1 MQRCY
6 HSSYKMDNMD
16 NNINTTS
23 DTKIF
28 SLSYWLANLL
38 SVRPALQGGIS
49 SLLGLCT
56 VHRVKL
62 GDFSDAFGPSLTEEN
77 RSTEVQELWVA
88 LEAESHTPLLTHLQA
103 LLCNKQ
109 WLYNIRSSSK
119 AETAYTLSSVQ

>member
-1 MQRCY
+1 M
-6 HSSYKMDNMD
+6 SL
-16 NNINTTS
+16 
-23 DTKIF
+23 
-28 SLSYWLANLL
+28 LSYWLANLL
-38 SVRPALQGGIS
+38 SVRPTLQGGIS

-62 GDFSDAFGPSLTEEN
+62 GDFSNAFGPSLTEEN
-77 RSTEVQELWVA
+77 WSTKVQELGVA

-119 AETAYTLSSVQ
+119 AETAHTLPSVQ